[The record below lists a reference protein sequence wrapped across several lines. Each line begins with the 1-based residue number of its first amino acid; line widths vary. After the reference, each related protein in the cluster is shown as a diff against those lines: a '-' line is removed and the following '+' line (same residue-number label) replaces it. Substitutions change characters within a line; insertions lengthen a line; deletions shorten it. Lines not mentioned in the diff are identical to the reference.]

1 MGARSAHVAVRWLR
15 VVVLVVAVA
24 ALGSGLVSS
33 RSAAAASETPATP
46 YVDKSAFSDH
56 GDLAFVSLGDLYV
69 LDGADGQLV
78 DVTGP
83 GRAASNPEFSP
94 DGKWLT
100 YETGQGETSWLARAD
115 GLGSK
120 RLTGTA
126 SWLPDGQLAVRSP
139 TSTSTFMV
147 TANEALERTGGS
159 AAASAV
165 RAGNSVVY
173 LFVTSTLKVHPHGL
187 SRGVERVET
196 AASPAGP
203 RTLWYE
209 APVSFSPTGG
219 LKGSFVGN
227 VTVLPGERGLLLTI
241 SGYCCDYAD
250 GQEFYELRS
259 PLGKPQLLGPVLNS
273 FAVPTFGPDGTFAY
287 EGGGDRYAWVSK
299 HVEQCAEATATCID
313 VPTPKNVLSLSP
325 AWSPDHKTLAFV
337 EASAEPEGA
346 IGQPQVL
353 KWYAT
358 HHLYLLSAGSGKPAE
373 VVGTR
378 GAAAPL
384 WSANSQSLLY
394 VDHDALYLLAH
405 VGAAPVEV
413 AGPLFASGSWPGY
426 FGDIAWTKQFAWS
439 EAQASK

>member
-1 MGARSAHVAVRWLR
+1 MGARSAHIAVRWLTLL
-15 VVVLVVAVA
+15 VLVVAVA
-24 ALGSGLVSS
+24 ALTSVLVGS
-33 RSAAAASETPATP
+33 RSAAAASGGQSAP
-46 YVDKSAFSDH
+46 YVDIRAFSGH

-78 DVTGP
+78 NVTGP
-83 GRAASNPEFSP
+83 GRAAGGPEFSP
-94 DGKWLT
+94 GGEWLT

-126 SWLPDGQLAVRSP
+126 SWLPNGQLALRSP
-139 TSTSTFMV
+139 TSTSTFTV
-147 TANEALERTGGS
+147 TANEALKSTGGS

-165 RAGNSVVY
+165 RAGHSVVY
-173 LFVTSTLKVHPHGL
+173 LFVTSTLKVHPHGP

-196 AASPAGP
+196 AASPGGP

-250 GQEFYELRS
+250 GQEFYELSS
-259 PLGKPQLLGPVLNS
+259 PLGKPQLLGPVLDS

-299 HVEQCAEATATCID
+299 HVEQCVEATATCIH
-313 VPTPKNVLSLSP
+313 VPTSKNVLSLSP
-325 AWSPDHKTLAFV
+325 AWSPDHKTLALV
-337 EASAEPEGA
+337 EASPEPEGA

-353 KWYAT
+353 RWYAT
-358 HHLYLLSAGSGKPAE
+358 HHLYLLAAGSDKPAE
-373 VVGTR
+373 VRGTR
-378 GAAAPL
+378 GAAAPV
-384 WSANSQSLLY
+384 WSADSQSLLY
-394 VDHDALYLLAH
+394 VDHDDLYLIAH

-413 AGPLFASGSWPGY
+413 AGPLFAPGSWPGY

-439 EAQASK
+439 EADPSN

>member
-1 MGARSAHVAVRWLR
+1 VDVR
-15 VVVLVVAVA
+15 
-24 ALGSGLVSS
+24 
-33 RSAAAASETPATP
+33 
-46 YVDKSAFSDH
+46 AFSGH

-69 LDGADGQLV
+69 LDGADGKLV
-78 DVTGP
+78 NVTGP
-83 GRAASNPEFSP
+83 GRAAGNPEFSV
-94 DGKWLT
+94 GAKWLT

-126 SWLPDGQLAVRSP
+126 SWLPDGQLALRSP
-139 TSTSTFMV
+139 TSTSTFTV

-159 AAASAV
+159 TAASAV
-165 RAGNSVVY
+165 RAGHSVVY
-173 LFVTSTLKVHPHGL
+173 VFLTSTLKAHPHGP

-196 AASPAGP
+196 AASAAGP

-241 SGYCCDYAD
+241 AGYCCDYAD
-250 GQEFYELRS
+250 GQELYELRS
-259 PLGKPQLLGPVLNS
+259 PLGKPQLLGPVLDS
-273 FAVPTFGPDGTFAY
+273 FAVPTFGPDGTFAF
-287 EGGGDRYAWVSK
+287 ESGGDRYAWASK
-299 HVEQCAEATATCID
+299 HVEHCVEATATCID
-313 VPTPKNVLSLSP
+313 LPTPKNVLSLSP

-353 KWYAT
+353 EWYAT
-358 HHLYLLSAGSGKPAE
+358 HHLYLLSAGSDKAAE
-373 VVGTR
+373 VVGAR

-413 AGPLFASGSWPGY
+413 AGPLFASGSWPGF
-426 FGDIAWTKQFAWS
+426 FGNIAWTKQFAWS
-439 EAQASK
+439 EADPSN